1 MNLIR
6 QLSVALLIAASAIS
20 AAAQVSAS
28 TCGDLRNG
36 YGPYDYRSA
45 DQSQR
50 FLVEQ
55 PHFSPNIE
63 ALLRGN
69 SGTLGGELDYT
80 LRAFPNHPR
89 ALNAVM
95 RYGEKMKSPQP
106 GDLRYPVECYF
117 ERALR
122 FRPDDH
128 IARMLYAQFLTR
140 NKRDAEAVY
149 QLAVVADKAG
159 DNAFTHYNLG
169 LLYLDLQRHDEA
181 LAHAQ
186 RAYAQGFGRP
196 ELRQR
201 LQSLGKWSEPQ
212 PAAAAP
218 AAASAAAPAPASAAS
233 AAADTTRRAD

>member
-6 QLSVALLIAASAIS
+6 QLLVALPIAASAIS

-106 GDLRYPVECYF
+106 SDLRWPVECYF

-122 FRPDDH
+122 FRPDDQ
-128 IARMLYAQFLTR
+128 IARMLFAQFLTR

-149 QLAVVADKAG
+149 QLALVADKAG
-159 DNAFTHYNLG
+159 DSAFTHNNLG

-181 LAHAQ
+181 LTHAH
-186 RAYAQGFGRP
+186 RARALGLDRP

-201 LQSLGKWSEPQ
+201 LQSLGKWSEPR
-212 PAAAAP
+212 PAEAVP
-218 AAASAAAPAPASAAS
+218 AAASAPAT
-233 AAADTTRRAD
+233 AADAPRPAE

>member
-1 MNLIR
+1 MKLNRHLLLAIP
-6 QLSVALLIAASAIS
+6 LAALAVSAT
-20 AAAQVSAS
+20 AQVSP
-28 TCGDLRNG
+28 TVCGDLRNA

-45 DQSQR
+45 DNSQR

-69 SGTLGGELDYT
+69 SGTIGAELNYT

-106 GDLRYPVECYF
+106 HDLQFPVECYF

-122 FRPDDH
+122 FKPDDH

-140 NKRDAEAVY
+140 NKRGAEAAGH
-149 QLAVVADKAG
+149 LAQVAEKAG

-181 LAHAQ
+181 LTHAHE
-186 RAYAQGFGRP
+186 AYARGFERP
-196 ELRQR
+196 ELRER
-201 LQSLGKWSEPQ
+201 LQSLGKWTDRPQ
-212 PAAAAP
+212 PAAAASAP
-218 AAASAAAPAPASAAS
+218 AAAG
-233 AAADTTRRAD
+233 DTAKRAE

>member
-1 MNLIR
+1 MNLVR

-28 TCGDLRNG
+28 TCGDLRNA
-36 YGPYDYRSA
+36 YGPIDYRIASEF
-45 DQSQR
+45 QR
-50 FLVEQ
+50 TLVEGS
-55 PHFSPNIE
+55 HFPPQVE
-63 ALLRGN
+63 ALLRGV
-69 SGTLGGELDYT
+69 SGKLGAELDYT

-128 IARMLYAQFLTR
+128 IARMLFAQFLTR
-140 NKRDAEAVY
+140 NKRGAEAMD
-149 QLAVVADKAG
+149 QLAIVADKAG
-159 DNAFTHYNLG
+159 DSAFTHYNLG

-181 LAHAQ
+181 LTHAQ
-186 RAYAQGFGRP
+186 RAYAQGFDRP

-218 AAASAAAPAPASAAS
+218 AAASAPA
-233 AAADTTRRAD
+233 AAADGPRRAH